1 MNKKIL
7 VIAAHPDDEILG
19 CGGTIAK
26 HTKNNDIVNVLL
38 LGGGVKSRKLNSD
51 SVNLDLDLLKK
62 AALDA
67 NKLLGV
73 NNIYFE
79 DFPDNELDSISR
91 LSVIKKIENYINKL
105 NPEIIYTHH
114 PSDLNVD
121 HRRISEA
128 VLTSTRPVPNQNVK
142 KILFFEVAS
151 STNWSFGFSGTS
163 FEPNYFINISDTLD
177 LKLKALEFYKTE
189 MRDYPHSRSIK
200 ALECLAKWRGSTA
213 GFNAAEAFVLARILE
228 D

>member
-1 MNKKIL
+1 MNKNIL

-26 HTKNNDIVNVLL
+26 HTKKNDIVNVLL
-38 LGGGVKSRKLNSD
+38 LGSGIKSRQLNSD
-51 SVNLDLDLLKK
+51 LVRNDLDLLKES
-62 AALDA
+62 AINA

-73 NNIYFE
+73 NNLYFE
-79 DFPDNELDSISR
+79 YFPDNELDSIPR
-91 LSVIKKIENYINKL
+91 LTIIKKIEEYINKL
-105 NPEIIYTHH
+105 SPEIIYTHY

-121 HRRISEA
+121 HRRISES
-128 VLTSTRPVPNQNVK
+128 VLTSTRPVPNQKVK
-142 KILFFEVAS
+142 KILFFEIPS
-151 STNWSFGFSGTS
+151 STNWSFGFTGTS

-177 LKLKALEFYKTE
+177 LKLKALEFYNSE

-200 ALECLAKWRGSTA
+200 ALECLAKWRGSTV